1 MARVERPTI
10 FVNTEAKPS
19 PILTGFYRA
28 VTRATKRLQL
38 SGEKFRVV
46 AAMSLDMVGN
56 FGWHDQ
62 AAL

>member
-1 MARVERPTI
+1 
-10 FVNTEAKPS
+10 
-19 PILTGFYRA
+19 

-38 SGEKFRVV
+38 SGEKFGVV